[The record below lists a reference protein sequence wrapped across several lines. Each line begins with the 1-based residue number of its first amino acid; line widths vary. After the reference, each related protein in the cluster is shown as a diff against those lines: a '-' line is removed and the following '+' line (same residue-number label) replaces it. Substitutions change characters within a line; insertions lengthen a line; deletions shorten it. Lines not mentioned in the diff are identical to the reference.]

1 MVCFLERPQPY
12 PWGRAFGG
20 GVRPQIGLRERHAP
34 FKREGRCRPRC
45 HLPVS
50 GLDTRHIQAS
60 LYGHAPED
68 ELTSGSFGVFLAAGL
83 WLGAIRSAASVCEP
97 SPSLPP
103 KLASPVV
110 TAPCAVFG
118 RPHLPTGFAAPSP
131 SHREHP
137 SQLALRVSSRSG
149 VQSPRPNPGSTAALV
164 LPSGPAPWRPTREG
178 TGMVSAPLSSAVASQ
193 TGSRRRSHDRRALCR
208 IAGEIIPSRRGRV
221 PRGRSSRRRRVL
233 A

>member
-1 MVCFLERPQPY
+1 MVCFLERPQPC

-60 LYGHAPED
+60 LYGHAPKSV
-68 ELTSGSFGVFLAAGL
+68 LTSPCFCVVLAPGMQF
-83 WLGAIRSAASVCEP
+83 GAIRPAASASEP

-103 KLASPVV
+103 ILASPVV

-118 RPHLPTGFAAPSP
+118 RPHLPTGFAAPIP
-131 SHREHP
+131 SHRKHP

-149 VQSPRPNPGSTAALV
+149 VQSPRPNPGSRRDRKRSRRSIGARGRTV
-164 LPSGPAPWRPTREG
+164 PRPTRR
-178 TGMVSAPLSSAVASQ
+178 A
-193 TGSRRRSHDRRALCR
+193 ALC
-208 IAGEIIPSRRGRV
+208 
-221 PRGRSSRRRRVL
+221 
-233 A
+233 